1 LKNTSED
8 EPVVAGLLRVIEER
22 GLQLS
27 IDPEQGVVPASS
39 WCRVLLAG
47 PDDLALGI
55 EVDDEYGDAT
65 DENPALLLHL
75 VLATCECY
83 EEAEDVLEW
92 AVEAELDASEGWVRE
107 LFQRLGAVVPKIRD
121 LVGSEVK
128 AIPAWDFTLNS
139 GAARALRE
147 R

>member
-8 EPVVAGLLRVIEER
+8 EPLVAALLRAIEER
-22 GLQLS
+22 GLRLS
-27 IDPEQGVVPASS
+27 IDPEEGALPASS

-47 PDDLALGI
+47 RDDLTLSI

-65 DENPALLLHL
+65 DEKPALLLHL

-92 AVEAELDASEGWVRE
+92 AVEAELDPSEARVQD
-107 LFQRLGAVVPKIRD
+107 LFSRLGDVVPRIREV
-121 LVGSEVK
+121 VGREVK
-128 AIPAWDFTLNS
+128 AVPAWDFTLNS